1 MQNLPYDPNW
11 VINALAN
18 GLVILDGNHNIIT
31 WNRWMVRHSGIDEQ
45 VAQGKTISEIFP
57 EITNSRLA
65 QAIQA
70 AIKYRMSALISPA
83 LHQPTLKL
91 YQAEKDHTHDRRMQQ
106 LIHVVPMQLGDTGG
120 CLLQI
125 HDMTATVKRER
136 RLRLH
141 ADQLKTSTFLDQLT
155 GIYNRKKFDESM
167 EVEFLYAK
175 DNQTSLSL
183 IMVSI
188 DHLKL
193 YKEHYGEQ
201 DTEACLA
208 KVAQTLRATL
218 RNSRDAAFRFGFEE
232 FAILLPGT
240 GEKGAR
246 LLAERLRLLVESLK
260 IPHAVSKVSHHLTI
274 SLGVATTEH
283 VSDLDT
289 ETLIHAADVAL
300 FEAKSDG
307 FNCAMCFS
315 VDTGIL
321 QACY

>member
-1 MQNLPYDPNW
+1 MNNLPYDPNW

-18 GLVILDGNHNIIT
+18 GLVVLDNVQRVVT
-31 WNRWMVRHSGIDEQ
+31 WNRWMALHSGIDEQ
-45 VAQGKTISEIFP
+45 AAQGKLISEVCPQI
-57 EITNSRLA
+57 EKSRLA
-65 QAIQA
+65 QAIQSA
-70 AIKYRMSALISPA
+70 VSYRMSALISPA

-91 YQAEKDHTHDRRMQQ
+91 YQAEKDRTHDRRMQQ
-106 LIHVVPMQLGDTGG
+106 LIHVVPMTVSGTNG

-141 ADQLKTSTFLDQLT
+141 ADQLKISSFLDELT
-155 GIYNRKKFDESM
+155 GIYNRKKFDECM
-167 EVEFLYAK
+167 ETEFLYAK
-175 DNQTSLSL
+175 QNQTSLSL
-183 IMVSI
+183 IMVNI
-188 DHLKL
+188 DHWKP

-201 DTEACLA
+201 EAETCLT
-208 KVAQTLRATL
+208 KIAQTLRSTL
-218 RNSRDAAFRFGFEE
+218 RNSRDAAFRFGPEE
-232 FAILLPGT
+232 FAVLLPGT

-260 IPHAVSKVSHHLTI
+260 IPHALSKVSHHLTI
-274 SLGVATTEH
+274 SLGVSTTERPK
-283 VSDLDT
+283 DLDT

-315 VDTGIL
+315 VDTGNL